1 MNVLHLC
8 TFDTG
13 GAGIAAR
20 RLCEAQQASG
30 ITARLLH
37 LHPNRT
43 PNGQPFFAPPS
54 GITRYSSRFFEAG
67 QALGLPLR
75 AQHQRQHHLRN
86 KPPGY
91 ELFSTPFSAH
101 RPENSAW
108 FQQADVIHLHW
119 VSGLV
124 HQPTFFKALRGKRVV
139 WTLHDQAPFTG
150 GCHYSLDCHGFEND
164 CARCPQLGNP
174 ADAAPFLRIKKESLS
189 GIKNLHVIS
198 PSNWIRQASER
209 SSLFGNYTH
218 HTIANPVSGV
228 VFRPLNRAECR
239 SVLGLPQNQF
249 LALFVSLDLSNPRKG
264 GAIIQEAA
272 QHFANHPTIQ
282 LVGLGKSNGDAPYLN
297 LGNVRDERLM
307 AMVYS
312 ASDVV
317 LFPSFADNLPNVVSE
332 AHRCGTPVLAF
343 RLGGLPEMIE
353 HEKNGWLTQPNSSAF
368 CSMLERI
375 ASEPALDREAIAA
388 GAEAAYSPSCLIEKI
403 SNVYHLA
410 QPC

>member
-20 RLCEAQQASG
+20 RLCEAQQSAG
-30 ITARLLH
+30 ISARLLH

-43 PNGQPFFAPPS
+43 ANGQPFFAPPT
-54 GITRYSSRFFEAG
+54 GLARYSQRFLEAG
-67 QALGLPLR
+67 QALGLPFK
-75 AQHQRQHHLRN
+75 APHQRLHHLRN
-86 KPPGY
+86 KPAGY

-108 FQQADVIHLHW
+108 LKQADVVHLHW
-119 VSGLV
+119 ISGLV
-124 HQPTFFKALRGKRVV
+124 HFPSFFKALRGKRVV

-150 GCHYSLDCHGFEND
+150 GCHYALDCHGFENE

-174 ADAAPFLRIKKESLS
+174 ADAAPFFRIKRESLS
-189 GIKNLHVIS
+189 GIKNLHVIT
-198 PSNWIRQASER
+198 PSNWIRRASER
-209 SSLFGNYTH
+209 STLFGSYTH
-218 HTIANPVSGV
+218 HTLANPVSGD
-228 VFRPLNRAECR
+228 VFRPLHPAACR
-239 SVLGLPQNQF
+239 SALGLPQDQF
-249 LALFVSLDLSNPRKG
+249 LALFVSLDLTNPRKG

-272 QHFANHPTIQ
+272 TYFANHAAIR
-282 LVGLGKSNGDAPYLN
+282 LVGLGKSDGDAPYLN
-297 LGNVRDERLM
+297 LGTIRDERLM
-307 AMVYS
+307 AVVYS
-312 ASDVV
+312 ACDVV

-353 HEKNGWLTQPNSSAF
+353 HGKNGWLTQPNPGEF
-368 CSMLERI
+368 CSALERI

-388 GAEAAYSPSCLIEKI
+388 RADAAYSPALLLPQF
-403 SNVYHLA
+403 SNIYDIA

>member
-30 ITARLLH
+30 ITAGLLH
-37 LHPNRT
+37 LNPNRT
-43 PNGQPFFAPPS
+43 PNGQPFYAPPT
-54 GITRYSSRFFEAG
+54 GIARYTGRFFEAG

-75 AQHQRQHHLRN
+75 APHQRLQHLRN

-101 RPENSAW
+101 RPENSAL
-108 FQQADVIHLHW
+108 FQQADVVHLHW

-124 HQPTFFKALRGKRVV
+124 HHPSFFHALRGKRVV

-150 GCHYSLDCHGFEND
+150 GCHYALDCHGFEND
-164 CARCPQLGNP
+164 CAHCPQLANP
-174 ADAAPFLRIKKESLS
+174 ADAAPFLAIKKASLS
-189 GIKNLHVIS
+189 AIKNLHIIT

-209 SSLFGNYTH
+209 SSLFGKYPH
-218 HTIANPVSGV
+218 HTVPNPLGDE
-228 VFRPLNRAECR
+228 VFRPMNRAECR

-272 QHFANHPTIQ
+272 KHFANHPTIR
-282 LVGLGKSNGDAPYLN
+282 LVGLGKSDGNAPYLS
-297 LGNVRDERLM
+297 LGSIRDERLM

-312 ASDVV
+312 ACDVV

-343 RLGGLPEMIE
+343 QLGGLPEMIRQGQ
-353 HEKNGWLTQPNSSAF
+353 NGWLTEPNAPDF
-368 CSMLERI
+368 CSLLERI
-375 ASEPALDREAIAA
+375 ASEPALDRGAISA
-388 GAEAAYSPSCLIEKI
+388 GAEASYSPKHIIHKI
-403 SNVYHLA
+403 SNVYHSA